1 MPKTSAPVP
10 RLFRKV
16 LCPIDFSEHARVAL
30 RYAAAL
36 VRRSGGTLTVLFV
49 NDPLLVAA
57 AAAAYNTD
65 ALGAASRSELT
76 NFVKETLS
84 PSAKRAV
91 TVKYE
96 TALGK
101 PAREI
106 AKTVAAGAYDGLVI
120 GTKGLNGA
128 RRLFF
133 GSTTSEVLRRTR
145 VPVLAVP
152 LANPDQPQVPIPASW
167 PGKRIVAP
175 LALDAHAETDARRA
189 AQVARWLDA
198 SLVLVHVVPAQP
210 APSWFGG
217 DVEAQTRIRAGK
229 AEAALAAIGETLGVR
244 VTAQVATGHPPDEI
258 AAIAAAQKAGLVVM
272 TLRGGEGVLGA
283 PIGSIA
289 YNVLGHDIA
298 PVLALPA
305 ATGR

>member
-1 MPKTSAPVP
+1 MRRSATSS

-16 LCPIDFSEHARVAL
+16 LCPVDFSGHSRVAL

-36 VRRSGGTLTVLFV
+36 ARRAHGTLTVLFV

-57 AAAAYNTD
+57 AAAAYNTT
-65 ALGAASRSELT
+65 ALGSATKTELMR
-76 NFVKETLS
+76 FVKQTLS
-84 PSAKRAV
+84 PAALRGLSL
-91 TVKYE
+91 TYD

-106 AKTVAAGAYDGLVI
+106 AKKVESGRYDGVVV

-152 LANPDQPQVPIPASW
+152 LAEEGHPSTTIPPSW

-175 LALDAHAETDARRA
+175 IALDANASADARRA
-189 AQVARWLDA
+189 ADVARWFGA
-198 SLVLVHVVPAQP
+198 ALVLVHVVPDQP

-217 DVEAQTRIRAGK
+217 DIEAQVRIRTTQ
-229 AEAALAAIGETLGVR
+229 AEAALVAILEDLDVR
-244 VTAQVATGHPPDEI
+244 AIPVVATGHPPDEI
-258 AAIAAAQKAGLVVM
+258 AAVTTAQHAGLVVM

-283 PIGSIA
+283 PVGSIA
-289 YNVLGHDIA
+289 YNVLCHDIA

-305 ATGR
+305 TVRR